1 MKKLLKL
8 ANATK
13 NHEGSM
19 KCNIL
24 EALIQEATIE
34 FLVEMKKIGND
45 NTKINKD
52 QLIENIQKI
61 KN

>member
-1 MKKLLKL
+1 MNKLLKL
-8 ANATK
+8 AKATG
-13 NHEGSM
+13 NHAGSM
-19 KCNIL
+19 RCNIL
-24 EALIQEATIE
+24 EKLIQEATIE

>member
-1 MKKLLKL
+1 
-8 ANATK
+8 
-13 NHEGSM
+13 
-19 KCNIL
+19 L
-24 EALIQEATIE
+24 EKLIQEATIE